1 MVSLV
6 HIKESIDLLTDD
18 YKSKKI
24 DSNDDILEENSIE
37 IEEDTNNNID
47 DNSLDDNVEDKYL
60 EEDTDALAKELENQK
75 KKLEEINSMMEDNEK
90 VTKKKSKKKKE
101 STEDL
106 NESELFDIID
116 SMYESDGEE

>member
-1 MVSLV
+1 M
-6 HIKESIDLLTDD
+6 
-18 YKSKKI
+18 
-24 DSNDDILEENSIE
+24 N
-37 IEEDTNNNID
+37 
-47 DNSLDDNVEDKYL
+47 DNVEDKYL

>member
-1 MVSLV
+1 MHKHTYIVYEY
-6 HIKESIDLLTDD
+6 IKILSCWGANSFD
-18 YKSKKI
+18 YG
-24 DSNDDILEENSIE
+24 ILPIYAILIGLIGYFCFKAYCFIGNY
-37 IEEDTNNNID
+37 
-47 DNSLDDNVEDKYL
+47 K
-60 EEDTDALAKELENQK
+60 QK
-75 KKLEEINSMMEDNEK
+75 MMEDNEK